1 VVWES
6 RALGAACAGSFATA
20 ALAALS
26 SAEDGSDAVAGA
38 RPAAG
43 APAPDADPV
52 DTSLVCCLCF
62 ELLYEPVTLACQ
74 HSTCKECLRN
84 LLRAAED
91 DEDLR
96 CPTCRS
102 EIDEAF
108 ASSVMS
114 AGCRHNT
121 TLQSQCESR
130 HPVEFALR
138 RRHAPPPPPPPR
150 HSLWLHAPGLAAV
163 AERPSWLAAVS
174 ASLCVLLQLQAL
186 ALPHLLGDEA
196 LRAAGSLHG
205 EAGWRTSAA
214 IFLHTSWA
222 SLLMGMDLAALLLTV
237 HLGLYPAAMR
247 IEMQA
252 GVPWLRGSATCCGVA
267 AVAAA
272 RAFVWAGGRLEAF
285 LPAAALAAAVGLHHA
300 VGLRLRLFDP
310 AIGPQVALCLA
321 SSLLCCSVAHAMLSS
336 PSPEGGGEP
345 QLTCAHDPPGAFAGE
360 SEASAAPLAPPP
372 PPPPPPPL
380 SLPLPLGLGVA
391 VSLCTLP
398 KFVLGHSDERGSL
411 LYRQTVTGL
420 ELSSAAFGLW
430 HTGVSWLRSLLFGWA
445 LVCLVSSYTDWRSS
459 RHFGYL
465 AFWRPGDPQPRLMS
479 AMYSAPVT
487 VLVLAVYLILGRALV
502 AWPHL
507 GWQAGVLASLP
518 TLYFMLLMLS
528 VEDQRLVDIRLDP
541 RIPRRRPP
549 AVPGG
554 PRRHPFDLAYYALS
568 LAAPLA
574 SIPLSRHPGWRW
586 LAEAAVWCSGGSVL
600 LAWLVVRSD
609 RYFNAV
615 LVFAQCLAALPSLAI
630 LVSATR
636 AAA

>member
-1 VVWES
+1 
-6 RALGAACAGSFATA
+6 
-20 ALAALS
+20 
-26 SAEDGSDAVAGA
+26 
-38 RPAAG
+38 
-43 APAPDADPV
+43 
-52 DTSLVCCLCF
+52 
-62 ELLYEPVTLACQ
+62 
-74 HSTCKECLRN
+74 
-84 LLRAAED
+84 
-91 DEDLR
+91 
-96 CPTCRS
+96 
-102 EIDEAF
+102 
-108 ASSVMS
+108 
-114 AGCRHNT
+114 
-121 TLQSQCESR
+121 
-130 HPVEFALR
+130 
-138 RRHAPPPPPPPR
+138 
-150 HSLWLHAPGLAAV
+150 
-163 AERPSWLAAVS
+163 
-174 ASLCVLLQLQAL
+174 
-186 ALPHLLGDEA
+186 
-196 LRAAGSLHG
+196 
-205 EAGWRTSAA
+205 
-214 IFLHTSWA
+214 
-222 SLLMGMDLAALLLTV
+222 
-237 HLGLYPAAMR
+237 
-247 IEMQA
+247 
-252 GVPWLRGSATCCGVA
+252 
-267 AVAAA
+267 
-272 RAFVWAGGRLEAF
+272 
-285 LPAAALAAAVGLHHA
+285 
-300 VGLRLRLFDP
+300 
-310 AIGPQVALCLA
+310 
-321 SSLLCCSVAHAMLSS
+321 
-336 PSPEGGGEP
+336 
-345 QLTCAHDPPGAFAGE
+345 
-360 SEASAAPLAPPP
+360 
-372 PPPPPPPL
+372 
-380 SLPLPLGLGVA
+380 VA

-487 VLVLAVYLILGRALV
+487 VLVLAAYLILGRALV

>member
-1 VVWES
+1 MEAMRWQG
-6 RALGAACAGSFATA
+6 LGLP
-20 ALAALS
+20 LA
-26 SAEDGSDAVAGA
+26 
-38 RPAAG
+38 RRRRMP
-43 APAPDADPV
+43 
-52 DTSLVCCLCF
+52 TR
-62 ELLYEPVTLACQ
+62 
-74 HSTCKECLRN
+74 TCKECLRN

-130 HPVEFALR
+130 HP
-138 RRHAPPPPPPPR
+138 
-150 HSLWLHAPGLAAV
+150 
-163 AERPSWLAAVS
+163 RPSWLAAVS

-252 GVPWLRGSATCCGVA
+252 WSHTSRAGVPWLRGSATCCGVA

-321 SSLLCCSVAHAMLSS
+321 SSLLCCSVAYAMLSS
-336 PSPEGGGEP
+336 PSPEGGGEA
-345 QLTCAHDPPGAFAGE
+345 QLTCAHDPAGAFAGE
-360 SEASAAPLAPPP
+360 SEASAAPL

-487 VLVLAVYLILGRALV
+487 VLVLAAYLILGRAL
-502 AWPHL
+502 
-507 GWQAGVLASLP
+507 
-518 TLYFMLLMLS
+518 
-528 VEDQRLVDIRLDP
+528 
-541 RIPRRRPP
+541 
-549 AVPGG
+549 
-554 PRRHPFDLAYYALS
+554 
-568 LAAPLA
+568 
-574 SIPLSRHPGWRW
+574 
-586 LAEAAVWCSGGSVL
+586 
-600 LAWLVVRSD
+600 
-609 RYFNAV
+609 
-615 LVFAQCLAALPSLAI
+615 
-630 LVSATR
+630 
-636 AAA
+636 